1 VISQDRAHVQP
12 GSRREPHPAAT
23 ITWGIFLAIA
33 LANGVLLWSFHD
45 VYWYPSDEGIY
56 AHIADRLLQGEV
68 LSRDVQSLHPGYIN
82 FVNAAAMWLFGHD
95 LLSLRY
101 PLALVALLQSCL
113 IFRLFAR
120 RSVVLAA
127 AASIAVTAF
136 GTIQFLNPT
145 AHWYCLFLSILLVW
159 WMSVP
164 VGQSSRLIGAGAI
177 VGCIMLFRQLT
188 GLWMLMALLV
198 GVLWEQSSREARAGT
213 WLARVLLG
221 IAWLLLFAYII
232 TAAGARPVAKVMV
245 ATWPLAIL
253 GVMALRVSV
262 PNRVTVLAVARLS
275 CGIALSAL
283 PLAGYLAAH
292 AAWLPWMDDSFAAA
306 LRLTALEYMQSAN
319 WLSLAPVLG
328 LLQVL
333 QPRNAAA
340 FLNGL
345 YWTALPLLPIV
356 NGVLTLRRIRRS
368 EAADMRLPVTA
379 AFYALVSLHLEG
391 SMYWYFSVG
400 LSMAACLWHA
410 VRARPSWQWLW
421 TAATVTLAAIAI
433 VFHAGQSAS
442 RSASDRLLGVRTR
455 TQATRICNGMPGA
468 SLRIEWTDCEPYRQ
482 VVALLETQVP
492 RNATMLAIPSD
503 AELYFLAQRRNPFRF
518 YNTALGIRNDA
529 ELRAVL
535 DELSRHPPVMV
546 TFRPADKFNTAAS
559 AAIMQMVRS
568 RYHHTASIG
577 GVEVYQAPQS
587 STTPQS
593 QE

>member
-1 VISQDRAHVQP
+1 MPASRVPVISQDGAHVQP

-213 WLARVLLG
+213 WLARGILG
-221 IAWLLLFAYII
+221 IAWLLLLAYVVS
-232 TAAGARPVAKVMV
+232 TAGARPVAKVMV
-245 ATWPLAIL
+245 GTWPLAIL
-253 GVMALRVSV
+253 GVVAFRLSV
-262 PNRVTVLAVARLS
+262 PNRATLHAVAQLS
-275 CGIALSAL
+275 CGVALSAL
-283 PLAGYLAAH
+283 PLAGYLTAH

-328 LLQVL
+328 VIQVL
-333 QPRNAAA
+333 QPRDAAA

-345 YWTALPLLPIV
+345 YWAALPVLPIV
-356 NGVLTLRRIRRS
+356 NGVLTLRMIRRS
-368 EAADMRLPVTA
+368 EANQMWLPVTA

-410 VRARPSWQWLW
+410 ARARPSWQRLW
-421 TAATVTLAAIAI
+421 TAGAVTLAAIAI

-455 TQATRICNGMPGA
+455 TQTTRVCNGMPGA
-468 SLRIEWTDCEPYRQ
+468 SLRIEWSDCEPYRQ
-482 VVALLETQVP
+482 VVALLESHVP
-492 RNATMLAIPSD
+492 PNATMLAIPSD
-503 AELYFLAQRRNPFRF
+503 AEFYFLAQRRNPFRF

-535 DELSRHPPVMV
+535 DELARHPPMMV

-559 AAIMQMVRS
+559 AAIMQMVRA
-568 RYHHTASIG
+568 RYRLTASIG
-577 GVEVYQAPQS
+577 GVEIY
-587 STTPQS
+587 
-593 QE
+593 EK